1 MTTSAI
7 IHRQAHSVTHH
18 IAEDKAGM
26 GEFEVFEEAVEF
38 AAVQGAPGTVKII
51 SRLRLLPGVVV
62 VQELNKDQS
71 HHSHSQTRE
80 RREEL
85 LSHCCTETL
94 RNQCLDKSK
103 R

>member
-1 MTTSAI
+1 MSTSAI
-7 IHRQAHSVTHH
+7 IHRQARSVTHH

-62 VQELNKDQS
+62 VQELNKNQS
-71 HHSHSQTRE
+71 HHHKVKHE
-80 RREEL
+80 GGV
-85 LSHCCTETL
+85 
-94 RNQCLDKSK
+94 RNYCHIVVQKH
-103 R
+103 